1 MTQLSDTQIIILS
14 AAAQRPD
21 GNLLPFPGSLRGGA
35 AGKVVG
41 ALLSRGFA
49 EETAIDGTRAADPAL
64 NTVWRNLDD
73 GRGVLLIISAAGV
86 KAIGIERATVPCHLD
101 TNAAGEPALGAPSG
115 ADAALEKPTGKGHG
129 TRAPKAPTG
138 ADSAP
143 ARKHRDGT
151 KEARLI
157 EMLRRKQ
164 GATIPQIVDALGW
177 QPHTVRGAFAGA
189 LKKKRGL
196 TVTSEKVDGTRVY
209 RLP

>member
-21 GNLLPFPGSLRGGA
+21 GNLLPLPGSLRGGA
-35 AGKVVG
+35 ATKVVA
-41 ALLSRGFA
+41 ALLARGLAA
-49 EETAIDGTRAADPAL
+49 EHIVDSPRQADPTM
-64 NTVWRNLDD
+64 NTIWRNEDD
-73 GRGVLLIISAAGV
+73 GRAVLLVITAAGIE
-86 KAIGIERATVPCHLD
+86 AIGVEPAEVPCALD
-101 TNAAGEPALGAPSG
+101 TNSAGEPAPGAPTG
-115 ADAALEKPTGKGHG
+115 ADATPETPARKGRG

-143 ARKHRDGT
+143 GRRHREGT

-157 EMLRRKQ
+157 EMLRRKE

-189 LKKKRGL
+189 LKKKLGL
-196 TVTSEKVDGTRVY
+196 TVTSEKVGGTRVY